1 MKIRIWSH
9 GLLGWK
15 EFLRTSSEMLNIR
28 LTIVLS
34 DDINSF
40 ICIQMCLTQI
50 FIFRGFCKLWPKFG
64 HTSIKIK
71 LSLLALVMLHKIRAM
86 QYTWYVMIRKKAK
99 CFSTLIFDLIT
110 YKMKEKCIMEGESQ
124 VHDCIEWLMG

>member
-1 MKIRIWSH
+1 
-9 GLLGWK
+9 
-15 EFLRTSSEMLNIR
+15 
-28 LTIVLS
+28 
-34 DDINSF
+34 
-40 ICIQMCLTQI
+40 MCLTQI
-50 FIFRGFCKLWPKFG
+50 FIFRGFCKLCPKFG